1 MRTTML
7 AAALAMVVVYGADGS
22 PASAQS
28 APGQP
33 GLAPQE
39 LDKLSQQRQDEVGPR
54 NWGSPPPQS
63 TVPQP
68 AVQQPNTLLV
78 CMGTD
83 PWQPV
88 YAKPSASSALIG
100 KTLLEV
106 AVSGRNVNGFAP
118 IVFGAGKSGYIPEA
132 SLHPYTSS
140 TNPGVTCQVT
150 GVQPNG
156 AVVFTI
162 R

>member
-7 AAALAMVVVYGADGS
+7 AAALAMVVVYGAGGS
-22 PASAQS
+22 PALAQS

-68 AVQQPNTLLV
+68 AVQQPNTLL
-78 CMGTD
+78 G
-83 PWQPV
+83 PRLINRWQII
-88 YAKPSASSALIG
+88 A
-100 KTLLEV
+100 E
-106 AVSGRNVNGFAP
+106 
-118 IVFGAGKSGYIPEA
+118 
-132 SLHPYTSS
+132 
-140 TNPGVTCQVT
+140 
-150 GVQPNG
+150 
-156 AVVFTI
+156 
-162 R
+162 